1 MSCKLDKQ
9 LLYSLADNTIE
20 PLERIFVEEH
30 LKYCYEC
37 KKDLRQIK
45 EIDNRLN
52 ELEFE
57 IPIPEKLSVLSQ
69 LLAENCVD
77 QMEND
82 DINLRRQNYEEEMKL
97 IKRTI
102 IEAYKSPFNN
112 PYNKFFE
119 DKLTKAAGVIGKPVK
134 SYCNKKMSKIKL
146 LKFFK
151 VV

>member
-1 MSCKLDKQ
+1 MNCKLDKQ

-30 LKYCYEC
+30 LKYCNEC
-37 KKDLRQIK
+37 KRELQQIK
-45 EIDNRLN
+45 ELDNILS

-57 IPIPEKLSVLSQ
+57 IQIPEKLSVLSQ
-69 LLAENCVD
+69 LLAENCID
-77 QMEND
+77 QMENE

-97 IKRTI
+97 LKRTI
-102 IEAYKSPFNN
+102 IEAYKVPFNN

-119 DKLTKAAGVIGKPVK
+119 DKLTKAAGAIGKPVK
-134 SYCNKKMSKIKL
+134 NYCNKKMSKIKL
-146 LKFFK
+146 LKLFK

>member
-37 KKDLRQIK
+37 KKDLQQIK

>member
-9 LLYSLADNTIE
+9 LIYSLADNTIE

-30 LKYCYEC
+30 LKYCDEC
-37 KKDLRQIK
+37 KKELQQIK
-45 EIDNRLN
+45 ELDSGLS

-57 IPIPEKLSVLSQ
+57 ISIPEKLSVLSQ
-69 LLAENCVD
+69 LLVENCID
-77 QMEND
+77 QMENE

-97 IKRTI
+97 LKRTI
-102 IEAYKSPFNN
+102 IDAYKAPFNN

-134 SYCNKKMSKIKL
+134 NYCNKKMSKIKI
-146 LKFFK
+146 LKLFK

>member
-9 LLYSLADNTIE
+9 LIYSLADNTIE

-30 LKYCYEC
+30 LKYCDEC
-37 KKDLRQIK
+37 IK
-45 EIDNRLN
+45 ELQHIKELENGLS

-69 LLAENCVD
+69 LLVENCID
-77 QMEND
+77 QMENE

-97 IKRTI
+97 LKRTI
-102 IEAYKSPFNN
+102 IDAYKAPFNN

-134 SYCNKKMSKIKL
+134 NYCNKKMSKIKI
-146 LKFFK
+146 LKLFK

>member
-9 LLYSLADNTIE
+9 LIYSLADNTIE

-30 LKYCYEC
+30 LKYCDEC
-37 KKDLRQIK
+37 KKELQQIK
-45 EIDNRLN
+45 ELDNVLS
-52 ELEFE
+52 ELELE
-57 IPIPEKLSVLSQ
+57 IPISEKLSVLSQ
-69 LLAENCVD
+69 LIAENCID
-77 QMEND
+77 QMENE

-97 IKRTI
+97 LKRTI
-102 IEAYKSPFNN
+102 IDAYKAPFNN

-134 SYCNKKMSKIKL
+134 NYCNKKMSKIKI
-146 LKFFK
+146 LKVFK